1 MTIYFPTLSPTNY
14 SQKVVVPVPLPVP
27 FPVPFP
33 VPVPIPVP
41 VPDPVPQ
48 HWYRYQPS
56 FDNTTIYFPI
66 LLPTHSHPQKYT
78 FYFPRN
84 TVPVTFPVPLVKKLW
99 FRFRFR
105 FRFLF
110 RFRFRFRFRIRFRF
124 RFRNYD

>member
-1 MTIYFPTLSPTNY
+1 MTIYFPTLSPTNH

-33 VPVPIPVP
+33 VQVLIPVP
-41 VPDPVPQ
+41 VPVPDPVPVPVPVPQ

-78 FYFPRN
+78 SISHESQ
-84 TVPVTFPVPLVKKLW
+84 
-99 FRFRFR
+99 FRLRSRFH
-105 FRFLF
+105 
-110 RFRFRFRFRIRFRF
+110 
-124 RFRNYD
+124 